1 MNSEDKN
8 LKTANKPSSSPQ
20 NILPNTRSQTDFW
33 QQVREN
39 GLTLI
44 IAIVLAVII
53 RIFIAEPRYIP
64 SDSMFPTLQQGDRLV
79 IEKVSYY
86 FHSPKRGAIVVFQPP
101 SQLQM
106 QGYEQNQ
113 AFIKRAIALEGDIIS
128 VQNGVVIV
136 NDRPLQESY
145 IAELPQYNLP
155 PVRVPEGKIFVMGD
169 NRNNSNDSH
178 IWGFLPEKNI
188 IGRAVFR
195 FFPFSRFGSV

>member
-8 LKTANKPSSSPQ
+8 LGTANKAQSSPQ
-20 NILPNTRSQTDFW
+20 QIQTNPSSQTHVW

-44 IAIVLAVII
+44 IAILLALII

-64 SDSMFPTLQQGDRLV
+64 SDSMFPTVQQGDRLV
-79 IEKVSYY
+79 IEKVSYH
-86 FHSPKRGAIVVFQPP
+86 FHSPQRGDIIVFQPP

-136 NDRPLQESY
+136 NDRPLQENY

>member
-8 LKTANKPSSSPQ
+8 LGTANQAQSSPQ
-20 NILPNTRSQTDFW
+20 QIQTSPSSQTDFW

-44 IAIVLAVII
+44 IAILLALII

-79 IEKVSYY
+79 IEKVSYH
-86 FHSPKRGAIVVFQPP
+86 FHSPQKGDIIVFQPP
-101 SQLQM
+101 TQLQM
-106 QGYEQNQ
+106 QGYEKNQ

-128 VQNGVVIV
+128 VQNGVVII
-136 NDRPLQESY
+136 NDRPLQENY
-145 IAELPQYNLP
+145 IAELPLYNLP